1 MREWLLGLVPV
12 ALIVDFLVYPAHLSY
27 LVFTVK
33 HLLR

>member
-12 ALIVDFLVYPAHLSY
+12 VLIIDFLLYPAHLSY
-27 LVFTVK
+27 VLLTVR